1 MSGIGSIWHW
11 LVVLAIV
18 LLLFGTK
25 KLRNLGGDLGGAIRG
40 FKDAMNN
47 PEQDDAEKAKLT
59 QEHKSEQATTP
70 DKERQSS

>member
-25 KLRNLGGDLGGAIRG
+25 KLRNLGSDLGGAIRG
-40 FKDAMNN
+40 FKEAVNN
-47 PEQDDAEKAKLT
+47 PEQDEAEQAKLR
-59 QEHKSEQATTP
+59 QDAKAEQAP
-70 DKERQSS
+70 AVDKERQSS